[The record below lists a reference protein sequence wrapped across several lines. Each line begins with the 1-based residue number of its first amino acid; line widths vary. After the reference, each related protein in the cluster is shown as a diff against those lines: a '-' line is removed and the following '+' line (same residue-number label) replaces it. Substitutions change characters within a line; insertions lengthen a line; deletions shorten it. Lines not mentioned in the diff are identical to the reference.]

1 MFFQKFIGICL
12 ATFLFASVAFEAAA
26 QERKWTSSNGK
37 FSITGEFVGQQDGVV
52 KIKRSNGKTIP
63 VEIKKLSDKDQE
75 YLNGLSSKAAG
86 KADTMAK
93 PVGKANLKVV
103 GRTQW
108 SKFPSFNSEG
118 KQDPLELELLIEAKG
133 KTARDAIY
141 YGMLKL
147 DKLEADGKPIKIKQD
162 KFSANDLSKEF
173 VVVQRSDNEFF
184 NDHPKDGVRAK
195 LVFAHP
201 KTKLKKFTSIQGEF
215 KIRTGGKREILKVPA
230 KAAENIKN
238 AKLEKL
244 GISAEI
250 ELDGSTIN
258 VNLTGELIPVYKVEL
273 LNAKGKKPDQLNG
286 TGWSGSEGAKNYSFQ
301 FDNEKSI
308 SDDLIVALSIAT
320 DMEELT
326 VPFNLSNVAV
336 VAEK

>member
-1 MFFQKFIGICL
+1 MFFRKAVGICV
-12 ATFLFASVAFEAAA
+12 ATFLFTFVAFEAAA
-26 QERKWTSSNGK
+26 QEREWTSSSGK
-37 FSITGEFVGQQDGVV
+37 FSITGEFVGQQDGIVR
-52 KIKRSNGKTIP
+52 IKRSNGKTIP

-75 YLNGLSSKAAG
+75 YLSGLSS

-93 PVGKANLKVV
+93 SAGKANLKVG

-108 SKFPSFNSEG
+108 SKFPSFTADG
-118 KQDPLELELLIEAKG
+118 KQEPLELELLIEAKG
-133 KTARDAIY
+133 KAARDAIF

-147 DKLEADGKPIKIKQD
+147 NKLEADGKPIKIKKD
-162 KFSANDLSKEF
+162 KFSLDDLSKEF
-173 VVVQRSDNEFF
+173 VLVNRSDNDFF
-184 NDHPKDGVRAK
+184 VEHPKDGVSAK

-201 KTKLKKFTSIQGEF
+201 KMKLKKFTSVQGEF
-215 KIRTGGKREILKVPA
+215 KIRTGGKREIVKVPA
-230 KAAENIKN
+230 KATKNIKN
-238 AKLEKL
+238 AKLKEL

-258 VNLTGELIPVYKVEL
+258 VNLTGDLSPVYNVEL
-273 LNAKGKKPDQLNG
+273 LSAKGKKPGELVS
-286 TGWSGSEGAKNYSFQ
+286 TGWSGSEGTKNYSFQ

-308 SDDLIVALSIAT
+308 SDDLIVELSIAT

-326 VPFNLSNVAV
+326 VPFDLSNVAV

>member
-75 YLNGLSSKAAG
+75 YLNGLSSKA
-86 KADTMAK
+86 DTMAK

-108 SKFPSFNSEG
+108 SKFPSFNAEG

-162 KFSANDLSKEF
+162 KFSSNDLSKEF
-173 VVVQRSDNEFF
+173 VLVQRSDNDFF
-184 NDHPKDGVRAK
+184 NEHPKDGVRAK
-195 LVFAHP
+195 LVFSHP

-215 KIRTGGKREILKVPA
+215 KIRTGGKREVVKVPA
-230 KAAENIKN
+230 KAA
-238 AKLEKL
+238 
-244 GISAEI
+244 
-250 ELDGSTIN
+250 
-258 VNLTGELIPVYKVEL
+258 
-273 LNAKGKKPDQLNG
+273 
-286 TGWSGSEGAKNYSFQ
+286 
-301 FDNEKSI
+301 KSI
-308 SDDLIVALSIAT
+308 KMPDLK
-320 DMEELT
+320 
-326 VPFNLSNVAV
+326 NLEYQRRLNWTEAPSM
-336 VAEK
+336 